1 MERDDIN
8 ARGLSRHHIMQAVEG
23 SLRRLHS
30 DYIDLYQV
38 RNMLLFEDKTC
49 IYVYT
54 LTLCVHTFFSAQT
67 S

>member
-30 DYIDLYQV
+30 EYIDLYQV
-38 RNMLLFEDKTC
+38 RNMLLFEENNIKHAH
-49 IYVYT
+49 VYIP
-54 LTLCVHTFFSAQT
+54 
-67 S
+67 